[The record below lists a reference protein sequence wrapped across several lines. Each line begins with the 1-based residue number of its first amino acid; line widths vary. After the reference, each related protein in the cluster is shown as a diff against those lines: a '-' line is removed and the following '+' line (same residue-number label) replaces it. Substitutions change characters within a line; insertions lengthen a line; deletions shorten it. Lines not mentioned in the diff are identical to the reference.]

1 MNASFGSTDFVFYLR
16 LWIDTGWGLLVQSIL
31 LAIKAKIDKDLR
43 YFQDSQKGFP
53 RIVIIDSRK

>member
-16 LWIDTGWGLLVQSIL
+16 LWIDTGWDLLVQSIL
-31 LAIKAKIDKDLR
+31 LAIKAKIDKDFR

-53 RIVIIDSRK
+53 RIVIIDSLK